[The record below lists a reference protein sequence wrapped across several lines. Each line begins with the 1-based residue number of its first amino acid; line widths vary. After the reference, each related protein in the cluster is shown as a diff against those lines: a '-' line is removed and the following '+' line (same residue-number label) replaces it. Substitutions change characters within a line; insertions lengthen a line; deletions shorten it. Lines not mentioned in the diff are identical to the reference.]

1 MRVGPVTPR
10 SYLFILHN
18 FASYFLQNPI
28 KLYKIIHIII
38 RKTISNSIVFYMNIF
53 SKETVD
59 RMNFFK
65 ENVFLLSCSRWLSF
79 LLESICTEI
88 RKVYVFDLLSVT
100 LLYACIRHVS
110 HTKSFCIVFHYIY
123 YA

>member
-1 MRVGPVTPR
+1 MRVGPVTP
-10 SYLFILHN
+10 SPYLFILHN

-28 KLYKIIHIII
+28 TLSKIII